1 MLFRVPLFSFE
12 ISLILK
18 HKKVPPNM
26 AALLTALLKT
36 GAV

>member
-1 MLFRVPLFSFE
+1 MLFKAPFFGFE